1 MADIEQ
7 FDHKAFLKTV
17 STMPGVYRMID
28 RNNKVIYVGK
38 AKNLKNRLASYFRK
52 TGLSTK
58 SLSLVRNIN
67 QIEVTNTRTESEAL
81 LLENDLIKNL
91 NPRYNILF
99 RDDKSYPYICLTNH
113 RYPRLKVFRGKTDN
127 RKGTFFGPFPG
138 AGSIRYTI
146 NHVQRIFQLRN
157 CEDSTMQNRSRAC
170 LQYQIKRCT
179 GPCVGHTDEASYAKQ
194 IEQARL
200 FLQGDSDLLINQ
212 QVELMEKCSE
222 QLDFE
227 GAAQIRDKIEVLCR
241 ATEKQ
246 YVTGFNT
253 DIDILACDLQQD
265 ACCIQ
270 LFMIRNGTSLGNK
283 PFINRVKLDA
293 QPAELIEAFIM
304 QHYSRHP
311 IPSEIIVSHELPNQE
326 LLSGTLS
333 QLANSKIRILN
344 TVREKRRHALEN
356 AINNAKQ
363 ALKSHLLSAS
373 QLNKR
378 YQSLI
383 AELQLEQMP
392 QRIECFDISHTM
404 GELTRASC
412 VVFGPEGAIKSEYRS
427 YNIRDIQAGDDY
439 AAMKQVLERRY
450 RKRQDKPEL
459 LPDLVLIDGGKGQ
472 LHMALDVFESLN
484 LYSVKQNL
492 RVLGV
497 AKGPARKSGYEEI
510 IDENYSIVPVKMD
523 SPALLLIQQIRDEA
537 HRFAITGH
545 RKARAKQRN
554 SSRLEEIPG
563 IGAKRRQ
570 LLLNKFGGLQGVKAA
585 GIEELMQIKGI
596 NSETA
601 QVIYDTFHS

>member
-1 MADIEQ
+1 VADIEP
-7 FDHKAFLKTV
+7 FDHRAFLKTV

-113 RYPRLKVFRGKTDN
+113 KYPRLKVFRGKTDN
-127 RKGTFFGPFPG
+127 RNGTFFGPFPS

-194 IEQARL
+194 VEQARL

-212 QVELMEKCSE
+212 QVELMEICSE

-227 GAAQIRDKIEVLCR
+227 GAARIRDKIEVLRR

-246 YVTGFNT
+246 YVTGFNS
-253 DIDILACDLQQD
+253 DIDILACHLQQD

-270 LFMIRNGTSLGNK
+270 LFLIRNGTSLGNK

-311 IPSEIIVSHELPNQE
+311 IPGEIIVSHALPNQE
-326 LLSGTLS
+326 LLSSTLS
-333 QLANSKIRILN
+333 QIADSKIRILN
-344 TVREKRRHALEN
+344 RVREKRRHALEN

-373 QLNKR
+373 QLNMR

-383 AELQLEQMP
+383 AELQLKQMP
-392 QRIECFDISHTM
+392 ERIECFDISHTM
-404 GELTRASC
+404 GELPRASC

-472 LHMALDVFESLN
+472 LHMALDVFETLN

-497 AKGPARKSGYEEI
+497 AKGPERKSGYEEI
-510 IDENYSIVPVKMD
+510 IDENYSILPISMD

-545 RKARAKQRN
+545 RRARAKKRN

>member
-1 MADIEQ
+1 MVEGDA
-7 FDHKAFLKTV
+7 FDHRSFLKTV

-28 RNNKVIYVGK
+28 TNLKVIYVGK

-58 SLSLVRNIN
+58 TMSLVRNIH

-113 RYPRLKVFRGKTDN
+113 QFPRLRVYRGKTDN
-127 RKGTFFGPFPG
+127 RKGTFFGPFPS

-157 CEDSTMQNRSRAC
+157 CEDSTMQSRSRAC

-179 GPCVGHTDEASYAKQ
+179 GPCVGHTDEKSYQKQ

-200 FLQGDSDLLINQ
+200 FLRGENDMLINH
-212 QVELMEKCSE
+212 QVKLMEQYSQ

-227 GAAQIRDKIEVLCR
+227 SAARVRDKIEMLRRV
-241 ATEKQ
+241 TEKQ
-246 YVTGFNT
+246 YVTGFST
-253 DIDILACDLQQD
+253 DIDILACEVQQD
-265 ACCIQ
+265 VCCIQ

-293 QPAELIEAFIM
+293 NPAALIETFIM

-311 IPSEIIVSHELPNQE
+311 IPNEIIVSQELPNE
-326 LLSGTLS
+326 ALLTRTLS
-333 QLANSKIRILN
+333 QLSNTKIRITN
-344 TVREKRRHALEN
+344 AVREKRRHALEN
-356 AINNAKQ
+356 AVNNAKQ
-363 ALKSHLLSAS
+363 ALESYLLSAS
-373 QLNKR
+373 HLNKR
-378 YQSLI
+378 FRSLI
-383 AELQLEQMP
+383 EELQLDVAPE
-392 QRIECFDISHTM
+392 RIECFDVSHTM
-404 GELTRASC
+404 GESTKASC
-412 VVFGPEGAIKSEYRS
+412 VVFGQEGEIKSEYRN
-427 YNIRDIQAGDDY
+427 YNIRDIQGGDDY

-450 RKRQDKPEL
+450 GKRQHSAEL
-459 LPDLVLIDGGKGQ
+459 LPDLVFIDGGKGQ
-472 LHMALDVFESLN
+472 LHTALDVFESLN
-484 LYSVKQNL
+484 LFTIKQNL

-497 AKGPARKSGYEEI
+497 SKGPGRKSGYEEI
-510 IDENYSIVPVKMD
+510 IDENYAILPIKMD

-545 RKARAKQRN
+545 RKARAKKRKT
-554 SSRLEEIPG
+554 SRLEAIPG
-563 IGAKRRQ
+563 IGVKKRQ
-570 LLLNKFGGLQGVKAA
+570 LLLNKFGGLQGVQAA
-585 GIEELMQIKGI
+585 GIEELMQIRGI
-596 NSETA
+596 NRETA
-601 QVIYDTFHS
+601 QVIYDTFHG

>member
-1 MADIEQ
+1 VVEDNT
-7 FDHKAFLKTV
+7 FDHRSFLKTV

-28 RNNKVIYVGK
+28 VNLKVIYVGK

-58 SLSLVRNIN
+58 TQSLVKNIH

-113 RYPRLKVFRGKTDN
+113 KFPRLKVYRGKTDN

-179 GPCVGHTDEASYAKQ
+179 GPCVGHTDEKSYQKQ

-200 FLQGDSDLLINQ
+200 FLRGENEMLINQ
-212 QVELMEKCSE
+212 QVKLMEQYSQ

-227 GAAQIRDKIEVLCR
+227 SAARIRDKIEMLRRV
-241 ATEKQ
+241 TEKQ
-246 YVTGFNT
+246 YVTGFST
-253 DIDILACDLQQD
+253 DIDILACEVQQD
-265 ACCIQ
+265 VCCIQ

-293 QPAELIEAFIM
+293 DCAKLIEAFIM

-311 IPSEIIVSHELPNQE
+311 IPNEIIVSHELPNQA
-326 LLSGTLS
+326 LISTTLGQIS
-333 QLANSKIRILN
+333 NTKIRI
-344 TVREKRRHALEN
+344 TSAVREKRRHALEN
-356 AINNAKQ
+356 AVNNAKQ
-363 ALKSHLLSAS
+363 ALQSYLLSAS
-373 QLNKR
+373 HLNKR
-378 YQSLI
+378 FLSLI
-383 AELQLEQMP
+383 EELQLEATP
-392 QRIECFDISHTM
+392 ERIECFDISHTM
-404 GELTRASC
+404 GESTKASC
-412 VVFGPEGAIKSEYRS
+412 VVFGQEGAIKSEYRN
-427 YNIRDIQAGDDY
+427 YNIKDIQGGDDY

-450 RKRQDKPEL
+450 GKRQHSAEL
-459 LPDLVLIDGGKGQ
+459 LPDLVFIDGGKGQ
-472 LHMALDVFESLN
+472 LHTALDVFESLN
-484 LYSVKQNL
+484 LFTVKPNL

-497 AKGPARKSGYEEI
+497 SKGPERKSGYEEI
-510 IDENYSIVPVKMD
+510 IDENYAILPIKLD

-545 RKARAKQRN
+545 RRARAKKRN
-554 SSRLEEIPG
+554 TSRLEAIPG
-563 IGAKRRQ
+563 IGVKKRQ
-570 LLLNKFGGLQGVKAA
+570 LLLNKFGGLQGVQAA

-596 NSETA
+596 NRETA
-601 QVIYDTFHS
+601 QVIYDTFHG

>member
-1 MADIEQ
+1 VAEDNT
-7 FDHKAFLKTV
+7 FDHRSFLKAV

-28 RNNKVIYVGK
+28 VNLKVIYVGK

-58 SLSLVRNIN
+58 TQSLVNNIH

-113 RYPRLKVFRGKTDN
+113 KFPRLKVYRGKTDN
-127 RKGTFFGPFPG
+127 RKGTFFGPFPS

-179 GPCVGHTDEASYAKQ
+179 GPCVGHTDEKSYQKQ

-200 FLQGDSDLLINQ
+200 FLRGENEMLINQ
-212 QVELMEKCSE
+212 QVKLMERYSQ

-227 GAAQIRDKIEVLCR
+227 SAARIRDKIEMLRRV
-241 ATEKQ
+241 TEKQ
-246 YVTGFNT
+246 YVTGFSA
-253 DIDILACDLQQD
+253 DIDILACEVQQD
-265 ACCIQ
+265 VCCIQ

-293 QPAELIEAFIM
+293 DCAILIEAFIM

-311 IPSEIIVSHELPNQE
+311 IPNEIIVSHELPNGA
-326 LLSGTLS
+326 LISRTLS
-333 QLANSKIRILN
+333 QISNTRIRVTN

-356 AINNAKQ
+356 AVNNAKQ
-363 ALKSHLLSAS
+363 ALQSYLLSAS
-373 QLNKR
+373 HLNKR
-378 YQSLI
+378 FLSLI
-383 AELQLEQMP
+383 EELQLESTP
-392 QRIECFDISHTM
+392 ERIECFDISHTM
-404 GELTRASC
+404 GESTKASC
-412 VVFGPEGAIKSEYRS
+412 VVFGQEGAIKSEYRN
-427 YNIRDIQAGDDY
+427 YNIKDIQGGDDY

-450 RKRQDKPEL
+450 GKRQHSAEL
-459 LPDLVLIDGGKGQ
+459 LPDLVFIDGGKGQ
-472 LHMALDVFESLN
+472 LHTALDVFESLN
-484 LYSVKQNL
+484 LFSMKPNL

-497 AKGPARKSGYEEI
+497 SKGPERKSGYEDI
-510 IDENYSIVPVKMD
+510 IDENYAILPIKLD

-545 RKARAKQRN
+545 RRARAKKRN
-554 SSRLEEIPG
+554 TSRLEAIRG
-563 IGAKRRQ
+563 IGAKKRQ
-570 LLLNKFGGLQGVKAA
+570 LLLNKFGGLQGVQAA
-585 GIEELMQIKGI
+585 GIEELIQIKGI
-596 NSETA
+596 NRETA
-601 QVIYDTFHS
+601 QIIYDTFHG

>member
-1 MADIEQ
+1 MLDEHK
-7 FDHKAFLKTV
+7 FDAQAYLKTV
-17 STMPGVYRMID
+17 SSMPGVYRMID
-28 RNNKVIYVGK
+28 KHGKVIYVGK
-38 AKNLKNRLASYFRK
+38 AKNLKKRLASYFRK

-58 SLSLVRNIN
+58 TLSLVRNID
-67 QIEVTNTRTESEAL
+67 QIEVANTRTESEAL

-113 RYPRLKVFRGKTDN
+113 KFPRLKVYRGKTDS

-179 GPCVGHTDEASYAKQ
+179 GPCVGHTDELSYQKQ

-200 FLQGDSDLLINQ
+200 FLRGENEMLINQ
-212 QVELMEKCSE
+212 QVELMEQCSL
-222 QLDFE
+222 QLDYE
-227 GAAQIRDKIEVLCR
+227 GAAGIRDKIEMLRRV
-241 ATEKQ
+241 TEKQ

-253 DIDILACDLQQD
+253 DIDILACEVQQD
-265 ACCIQ
+265 VCCIQ

-293 QPAELIEAFIM
+293 IPTELIEAFIM

-311 IPSEIIVSHELPNQE
+311 IPNEIIVSHELANQA
-326 LLSGTLS
+326 LLSDTLCKLS
-333 QLANSKIRILN
+333 NTKIRIIH
-344 TVREKRRHALEN
+344 TVREKRRHALESAVSN
-356 AINNAKQ
+356 ARQ
-363 ALKSHLLSAS
+363 ALESYLLSAS
-373 QLNKR
+373 HLNKR
-378 YQSLI
+378 FQSLI
-383 AELQLEQMP
+383 EELHLEQAP
-392 QRIECFDISHTM
+392 ERIECFDISHTM
-404 GELTRASC
+404 GEATKASC
-412 VVFGPEGAIKSEYRS
+412 VVFGQEGAIKAEYRN
-427 YNIRDIQAGDDY
+427 YNIKDIQGGDDY

-450 RKRQDKPEL
+450 SKRQHSAEL
-459 LPDLVLIDGGKGQ
+459 LPDLVFIDGGKGQ

-484 LYSVKQNL
+484 LFSTKQNL

-497 AKGPARKSGYEEI
+497 SKGPDRKAGYEEI
-510 IDENYSIVPVKMD
+510 INENYAVLPIKMD

-545 RKARAKQRN
+545 RKARAKKRN
-554 SSRLEEIPG
+554 TSRLEAIPG
-563 IGAKRRQ
+563 IGAKKRQ
-570 LLLNKFGGLQGVKAA
+570 LLLNKFGGLQGVQAA
-585 GIEELMQIKGI
+585 GIEELMRIKGI
-596 NSETA
+596 NRETA
-601 QVIYDTFHS
+601 QVIYDTFHG